1 MVLSRR
7 NRLENYQSQHHANE
21 IDNDR
26 ASNGIVNLHENE
38 IEYVMEDI
46 EKNHEDY
53 LEDVRAP
60 PQTKFNRMINLD

>member
-1 MVLSRR
+1 MVLCRR
-7 NRLENYQSQHHANE
+7 NRLEQYQSQHRANE
-21 IDNDR
+21 IDNR

-38 IEYVMEDI
+38 IEYVMEEI
-46 EKNHEDY
+46 EKYQEDY